1 MKGRYLLFSNE
12 TYEAKGGGEDY
23 KGCYDTIEKAQEA
36 HNPQDRTQQ
45 EANIFD
51 VELKKVVQVFGP
63 HEIWIT
69 LEERE
74 NIYN

>member
-1 MKGRYLLFSNE
+1 MNGRYLLFSNE

-45 EANIFD
+45 QANIFD
-51 VELKKVVQVFGP
+51 VELKKVVQVFGSP
-63 HEIWIT
+63 NFWMN

-74 NIYN
+74 SFYN